1 MQIKDNSIVQ
11 IHYTLTNDESVVLDS
26 SQGKEPLAYMHG
38 SHSII
43 PGLEA
48 ALLGKTVGDKFNVT
62 IEAADAYGE
71 RNPQAVQNVS
81 LEALANVPD
90 LQVGMQLQAG
100 TDQGPVSVTVIELND
115 EFAVID
121 GNHPLAGVRLNFAV
135 EVAAVREATESEMSH
150 GHAHAGDGHQH

>member
-1 MQIKDNSIVQ
+1 
-11 IHYTLTNDESVVLDS
+11 
-26 SQGKEPLAYMHG
+26 
-38 SHSII
+38 
-43 PGLEA
+43 
-48 ALLGKTVGDKFNVT
+48 
-62 IEAADAYGE
+62 
-71 RNPQAVQNVS
+71 
-81 LEALANVPD
+81 
-90 LQVGMQLQAG
+90 MQLQAG